1 MLKVLEEQGILA
13 DVIEHKKETGL
24 ETCQYF
30 WVQWREAECK
40 EGVTKEDT
48 KE

>member
-24 ETCQYF
+24 ETCQL
-30 WVQWREAECK
+30 QWREAECK